1 MEKKKQGKLCFPAG
15 SGEWTVGRYRRVEE
29 AEGAVEKVLLLSWRV
44 LKYIQSIVRAL
55 EVILYFRIDFLICR
69 IRYGIG

>member
-44 LKYIQSIVRAL
+44 LKYIGTEYSQSTRGYTVL
-55 EVILYFRIDFLICR
+55 
-69 IRYGIG
+69 